1 MAKTLNIENYNKIK
15 HFKVGSCYINNVVES
30 GEFYCLE
37 LRTPLGNIFKV
48 YLERYSDCDEFELW
62 FQRTT
67 MQNERIFIHK
77 NDIEDT
83 TTFIMKLDKLI
94 HT

>member
-1 MAKTLNIENYNKIK
+1 MAKTLDIKNYNKIL
-15 HFKVGSCYINNVVES
+15 HYRVGSCYINDIVETP
-30 GEFYCLE
+30 EFYSME
-37 LRTPLGNIFKV
+37 IRTPLGSIFKV

-67 MQNERIFIHK
+67 IQNERIFIHK

-83 TTFIMKLDKLI
+83 STFIMKLDKLI
-94 HT
+94 HS